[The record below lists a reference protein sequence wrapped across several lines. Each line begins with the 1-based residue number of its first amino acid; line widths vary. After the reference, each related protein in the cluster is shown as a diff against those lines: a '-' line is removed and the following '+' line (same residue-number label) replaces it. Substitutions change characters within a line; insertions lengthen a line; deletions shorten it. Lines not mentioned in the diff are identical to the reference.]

1 MMSQGQMVMLG
12 CGAELFAVPVARVQ
26 EILDLCTIS
35 PLPHAPAHL
44 LGLIDVR
51 GQSIAV
57 ADLRLLLGR
66 RAAEDSLATRIVV
79 LWVMR
84 AGRKAQIALKAD
96 RVIEVAQLD
105 EGSLGPVPEQGLLKW
120 NDSVIA
126 AIGRRNGNFV
136 TVLDLDRMFVDADH
150 DTEVSLA

>member
-1 MMSQGQMVMLG
+1 MTMQGQMVMLG
-12 CGAELFAVPVARVQ
+12 CGEDLFAVPVARVQ
-26 EILDLCTIS
+26 EILDLCPIS

-51 GQSIAV
+51 GESIAV

-66 RAAEDSLATRIVV
+66 HAADDSLATRIVV

-96 RVIEVAQLD
+96 KVIEVAQLD
-105 EGSLGPVPEQGLLKW
+105 EGSVGPVPEQGLLNW
-120 NDSVIA
+120 NDRIIA
-126 AIGRRNGNFV
+126 AIGRRNAAFV
-136 TVLDLDRMFVDADH
+136 TVLDLDRMFSDSDREA
-150 DTEVSLA
+150 EVSLA

>member
-1 MMSQGQMVMLG
+1 MMTQGQMVMLG
-12 CGAELFAVPVARVQ
+12 CGDDLFAVPVARVQ
-26 EILDLCTIS
+26 EILDLCPIS

-51 GQSIAV
+51 GDSIAV
-57 ADLRLLLGR
+57 ADLRMLLGR
-66 RAAEDSLATRIVV
+66 TVADDSLATRIVV

-105 EGSLGPVPEQGLLKW
+105 EGSVGPVPEKGLLNW
-120 NDSVIA
+120 NDRMVA
-126 AIGRRNGNFV
+126 AIGRRNGDFV
-136 TVLDLDRMFVDADH
+136 TVLDLDRMFVDTDREA
-150 DTEVSLA
+150 EAILV